1 MVLSASDRLI
11 RLLTVLSTRAEWGG
25 AELAERLGVHERTVR
40 RDIAKLREVGYGID
54 AVPGPWG
61 GYRLGSGAQL
71 PPLTLDDDEAFA
83 TAIALRRLAWLS
95 PDGEGHAALSALVK
109 LQQSLPRR
117 AADGLRRFD
126 SAVAEA
132 GQPPGSPSWGQPD
145 PAVLVALAAACRARD
160 RVRFAYRDRH
170 GAETVRR
177 VEPAR
182 AVRTA
187 HRWYLAAFDLDRDDW
202 RAFRIDR
209 VSEVASTGRA
219 DPRRPQVDPTALVES
234 AITSTPFEVY
244 ADVEFLHPLEEVQT
258 LVPPTVGQHRAL
270 GADRTSTRLGG
281 PDARWL
287 ADYLL
292 TLPLAFRVNE
302 PGEVRQ
308 LVLARLDELR
318 RLNSTGGSRT

>member
-1 MVLSASDRLI
+1 MLSASDRLI

-25 AELAERLGVHERTVR
+25 TELAGRLGVHERTVR
-40 RDIAKLREVGYGID
+40 RDIAKLRELGYGID

-61 GYRLGSGAQL
+61 GYRLGRGSQL
-71 PPLTLDDDEAFA
+71 PPLTLDDDEALA
-83 TAIALRRLAWLS
+83 TAVALRRLAWES

-109 LQQSLPRR
+109 LQHSLPRR

-132 GQPPGSPSWGQPD
+132 GQPPGSPAWGQPD
-145 PAVLVALAAACRARD
+145 PAVLVALASACRVRD
-160 RVRFAYRDRH
+160 RVRFDYRDRH
-170 GAETVRR
+170 GTDTVRR

-202 RAFRIDR
+202 RVFRIDR
-209 VSEVASTGRA
+209 VSEVTVTGRA
-219 DPRRPQVDPTALVES
+219 DPRRPQADATALVES
-234 AITSTPFEVY
+234 AITSTPYAMY
-244 ADVEFLHPLEEVQT
+244 ADVEFLSPIDQVRQV
-258 LVPPTVGQHRAL
+258 VPPTVGQHRAL
-270 GADRTSTRLGG
+270 GTDRTSTRLGG

-292 TLPLAFRVNE
+292 TLPLAFRVQE
-302 PGEVRQ
+302 PGEVRR
-308 LVLARLDELR
+308 LVLVRLEELR
-318 RLNSTGGSRT
+318 KLNGTSGPW